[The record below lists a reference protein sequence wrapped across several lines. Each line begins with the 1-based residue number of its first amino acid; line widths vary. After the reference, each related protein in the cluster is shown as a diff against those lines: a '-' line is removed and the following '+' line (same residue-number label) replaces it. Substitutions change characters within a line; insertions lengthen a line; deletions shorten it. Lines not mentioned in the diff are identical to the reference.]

1 MATMRKTLIVLP
13 ILLCSSP
20 AFAQQAPVL
29 PPELVNPATVHQLF
43 GTLDQLT
50 RALMNVR
57 VGEAKA
63 ALEGR
68 DANPRE
74 RNMTVGDLARRDD
87 PNFDRHIHQQIAS
100 AEPQVQRGIQS
111 VNRALPALM
120 QSLDDVQRAVDRAVA
135 NIPDPT
141 YPRR

>member
-1 MATMRKTLIVLP
+1 MRKTLIALP
-13 ILLCSSP
+13 VLLCSSP
-20 AFAQQAPVL
+20 ALAQQAPVI
-29 PPELVNPATVHQLF
+29 PPELTNPATVHQLF

-68 DANPRE
+68 DATPRE
-74 RNMTVGDLARRDD
+74 RNMTVGDYARRDD

-111 VNRALPALM
+111 MNRALPALM

-135 NIPDPT
+135 NMPDPT
-141 YPRR
+141 FPRR

>member
-1 MATMRKTLIVLP
+1 MRNGVDTD
-13 ILLCSSP
+13 
-20 AFAQQAPVL
+20 
-29 PPELVNPATVHQLF
+29 QLF

-68 DANPRE
+68 DATPRE
-74 RNMTVGDLARRDD
+74 RNMTVGDFARRDD

-111 VNRALPALM
+111 MNRALPALM

-135 NIPDPT
+135 NMPDPT